1 MKKAF
6 TIIELIVVIV
16 ILGIIAGLGIE
27 IIKFS
32 YDNEQRVRAL
42 NELELKSQATMDFL
56 TAHLNNAIKNSFRLK
71 ETEDSECA
79 GKKNSSAIKCK
90 FVFNIKDES
99 LKNTPDIKN
108 PFKIFEWAR
117 IAIIDKKHNKWDGL
131 NETKSVIKAAVD
143 NKSDCYDDLIKPNYF
158 QCFSNSRIN
167 QILTTYDEGTILGIY
182 FLGDNIATSTS
193 FMEKDLYD
201 FEVYSITSTT
211 GTISKATRIKLRLD
225 EKNFTMSNVYVLV
238 DKIEG
243 ILYDNKELKYYSYDF
258 KDKRPNFATN
268 TIDKVT
274 LVNNVSDFI
283 ISNNNGVTKIK
294 LCLEVNDLPGS
305 FITKKTS
312 LKVCKSGVII

>member
-56 TAHLNNAIKNSFRLK
+56 TTHLNNAIKNSFRLK
-71 ETEDSECA
+71 KAENSECV
-79 GKKNSSAIKCK
+79 NSVTDCK
-90 FVFNIKDES
+90 FVFNIEDDS
-99 LKNTPDIKN
+99 LKND
-108 PFKIFEWAR
+108 FKIFEWAR

-131 NETKSVIKAAVD
+131 NETKSVVHAAVND
-143 NKSDCYDDLIKPNYF
+143 KASCYDGTNYF
-158 QCFSNSRIN
+158 NCFSHKQKGINTKIINS
-167 QILTTYDEGTILGIY
+167 YSLGDKLGVY

-201 FEVYSITSTT
+201 LEIAERNVGSGKKEDYAKIELKLSDKIF
-211 GTISKATRIKLRLD
+211 TI
-225 EKNFTMSNVYVLV
+225 SNVYVLV

-243 ILYDNKELKYYSYDF
+243 IKFEDGELKYYSYDF
-258 KDKRPNFATN
+258 KDKKPNFATN